1 MCASLARLQGLEF
14 DSGNWDTR
22 IYDQDL
28 PSQKHF
34 SMHAKWPGISQD
46 MCCDHMC
53 IFFIIIIKVPFSKLH
68 KQYHTAMELCAE
80 VQPWKVIH
88 AAIPQNFSDAA
99 VLSKHCYMP
108 IWQLIVQERHNLS
121 DIVKSVKSR
130 SENWAFNKWPNLTCS
145 SLFNRHSTVH
155 KTEPNIVANA
165 KKKLHKSFL
174 NHWDN
179 MYNQLHARQFSFTA
193 AAHSKTPFGHPLQY
207 NHVKVKR
214 KCWKTGTK
222 SVLWLFITHCWVCH
236 LLARDALENFLT
248 FMQKQ
253 RRRQDVVVLKEKQ
266 SNINIVLQRL
276 IFVPVYERKRHVR
289 AQLVKRYCTISP

>member
-1 MCASLARLQGLEF
+1 MLSERSRTSNTSWCLINLTHRDKQAAALLPCSRLKLERPARMCASLARLQGLEF

-108 IWQLIVQERHNLS
+108 IWQLIVQECHNLS
-121 DIVKSVKSR
+121 GIVKSVKSR

-165 KKKLHKSFL
+165 KKKTS
-174 NHWDN
+174 
-179 MYNQLHARQFSFTA
+179 
-193 AAHSKTPFGHPLQY
+193 
-207 NHVKVKR
+207 
-214 KCWKTGTK
+214 
-222 SVLWLFITHCWVCH
+222 
-236 LLARDALENFLT
+236 
-248 FMQKQ
+248 
-253 RRRQDVVVLKEKQ
+253 
-266 SNINIVLQRL
+266 
-276 IFVPVYERKRHVR
+276 
-289 AQLVKRYCTISP
+289 